1 MNSTVTEQSKP
12 YKTALYILLTYIFVF
27 QLSSFVLL
35 LPGARDFVFGLV
47 DAPANEKGAILTG
60 WWSFIFGILSLI
72 IIALLV
78 NRDKNFFRIFDGE
91 KATTAQ
97 AIGWG
102 ILGFFMVLIGQMVG
116 ASIEMKLGIESGS
129 ENTSS
134 LVEIAKLAPVMVIVI
149 AIIGPILEEFVFR
162 RVIFGSFFQVWGFWL
177 SAIISAIVFAAIHF
191 DFTHILLYTICGLIF
206 AFLYYKTKRLL
217 TSIVAH
223 ILLNSFVSVV
233 NLNIEKIQRFAE
245 KLQQFLDSLPK

>member
-1 MNSTVTEQSKP
+1 MNSTATEQRKP

-27 QLSSFVLL
+27 QLSSFLLL

-47 DAPANEKGAILTG
+47 DAPASEKAAILTG

-72 IIALLV
+72 IIALLSL
-78 NRDKNFFRIFDGE
+78 RDKNFFNVFSGE
-91 KATTAQ
+91 KATTSQ

-102 ILGFFMVLIGQMVG
+102 IIGFFLVLIGQIIG
-116 ASIEMKLGIESGS
+116 AYIEMKLGIEAGS
-129 ENTSS
+129 ENTAS
-134 LVEIAKLAPVMVIVI
+134 LVEIAKLAPVMIIVI
-149 AIIGPILEEFVFR
+149 AVIGPILEEFVFR

-177 SAIISAIVFAAIHF
+177 SAIVSAIVFAAIHF

-223 ILLNSFVSVV
+223 ILLNSYVSVI
-233 NLNIEKIQRFAE
+233 NLNFDKIQ
-245 KLQQFLDSLPK
+245 QYLDSLPK

>member
-1 MNSTVTEQSKP
+1 MNSTVTEQRKP

-27 QLSSFVLL
+27 QLSSFLLL

-47 DAPANEKGAILTG
+47 DAPASEKGAILTG

-72 IIALLV
+72 IIALLSL
-78 NRDKNFFRIFDGE
+78 RDKNFFHVFNGE
-91 KATTAQ
+91 KATTSQ

-102 ILGFFMVLIGQMVG
+102 IIGFFMVLIGQMVG
-116 ASIEMKLGIESGS
+116 AFIEMKLGIEAGS
-129 ENTSS
+129 ENTAS
-134 LVEIAKLAPVMVIVI
+134 LVEIAKLAPVMIIVI
-149 AIIGPILEEFVFR
+149 AVIGPILEEFVFR

-177 SAIISAIVFAAIHF
+177 SAIVSAIVFAAIHF

-223 ILLNSFVSVV
+223 ILLNSYVSVI
-233 NLNIEKIQRFAE
+233 NFNIDKIQ
-245 KLQQFLDSLPK
+245 QYVDSLPK

>member
-1 MNSTVTEQSKP
+1 MNSTVTEQRKP

-27 QLSSFVLL
+27 QLSSFLLL

-47 DAPANEKGAILTG
+47 DAPASEKAAILTG

-72 IIALLV
+72 IIALLSL
-78 NRDKNFFRIFDGE
+78 RDKNFFHVFNGE
-91 KATTAQ
+91 KATTSQ

-102 ILGFFMVLIGQMVG
+102 IIGFFLVLIGQMVG
-116 ASIEMKLGIESGS
+116 AYIEMKLGIEAGS
-129 ENTSS
+129 ENTAS
-134 LVEIAKLAPVMVIVI
+134 LVEIAKLAPVMIIVI
-149 AIIGPILEEFVFR
+149 AVIGPILEEFVFR

-177 SAIISAIVFAAIHF
+177 SAIVSAIVFAAIHF

-223 ILLNSFVSVV
+223 ILLNSYVSVI
-233 NLNIEKIQRFAE
+233 NLNIDKIQ
-245 KLQQFLDSLPK
+245 QYVDSLPK